1 MSELP
6 FSDNTPVLCTVEVL
20 EWYLGVPVAR
30 GEYGDTVSGS
40 VDALMNALCVGSA
53 DMERACRWT
62 HSTFQ
67 KPDKLLWTAGPL

>member
-1 MSELP
+1 M
-6 FSDNTPVLCTVEVL
+6 
-20 EWYLGVPVAR
+20 R
-30 GEYGDTVSGS
+30 GDDGNIVSRS